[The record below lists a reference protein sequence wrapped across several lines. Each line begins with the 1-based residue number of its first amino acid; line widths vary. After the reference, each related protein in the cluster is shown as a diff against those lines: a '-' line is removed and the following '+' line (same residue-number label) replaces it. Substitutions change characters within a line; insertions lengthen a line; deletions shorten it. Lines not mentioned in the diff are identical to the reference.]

1 MPIAGPGVDARLDG
15 AIGRIRA
22 LLGRDA
28 CLEAPEA
35 VEPFLQDFRGLFRG
49 RTPLVALP
57 AGTADVAGVLAIC
70 NEAGIGV
77 VPHGGNT
84 SYCGGATPDASGTQ
98 IVLALKRMNRVREI
112 DAANFSITVEAGCVL
127 ADVQRAAAHA
137 DRYFPLSLG
146 AEGTCQIGGN
156 LSTNAGGL
164 AAVRYGVAREL
175 VLGLEVVLPDGRVL
189 DGLKSLRKDNT
200 GYDLR
205 HLFLGAEGTLGVIT
219 AASLKLFPVPRTVA
233 TAFVAVADV
242 AAAVELLARLRAATG
257 DTVTTFELLPRF
269 GVELAA
275 RHIPGVRDPLGEPH
289 AWYVLCEIASAR
301 DDPALR
307 ALLEDALA
315 RGLEDGCVRDAVL
328 AESGAQRDALWRLR
342 ESLPEAQRHEGA
354 SIKHDVSVPVAQ
366 IPAFVARATAA
377 VLALVP
383 PGRML
388 VYGHVGDGNLHFN
401 VSQPAGAAPAEFLA
415 HTAAIAQAVYAEVR
429 AFRGSFSAEHG
440 IGQLKRRELA
450 QYKGATEL
458 ELMRAL
464 KRVIDPHGIM
474 NPGKVLPD

>member
-1 MPIAGPGVDARLDG
+1 VPPAHPGIDARLEG
-15 AIGRIRA
+15 AIDRIRA
-22 LLGRDA
+22 LLGRNA
-28 CLEAPEA
+28 CLDAPEA

-49 RTPLVALP
+49 RTRLVALP
-57 AGTADVAGVLAIC
+57 GSAADVAGVLAIC

-84 SYCGGATPDASGTQ
+84 SYCGGATPDSSGTQ
-98 IVLALKRMNRVREI
+98 IVLALRRMNRVREI
-112 DAANFSITVEAGCVL
+112 DAANFSITAEAGCVL
-127 ADVQRAAAHA
+127 ADVQRAAAQA

-164 AAVRYGVAREL
+164 AALRYGVAREL

-205 HLFLGAEGTLGVIT
+205 HLFIGAEGTLGVIT
-219 AASLKLFPVPRTVA
+219 AASLRLFPVPRTIE

-242 AAAVELLARLRAATG
+242 AAAVDLLGRLREATG
-257 DTVTTFELLPRF
+257 DTVTSFELLPRF

-275 RHIPGVRDPLGEPH
+275 RHIPGVRDPLQQPH

-301 DDPALR
+301 DDPGLR
-307 ALLEDALA
+307 ALLEQALTGA
-315 RGLEDGCVRDAVL
+315 LEDGCVHDAVL

-377 VLALVP
+377 VLARVP
-383 PGRML
+383 DGRML

-401 VSQPAGAAPAEFLA
+401 VSQPANGTPADFLA
-415 HTAAIAQAVYAEVR
+415 HTAAIGEAVYGEVR
-429 AFRGSFSAEHG
+429 AFRGSISAEHG

-450 QYKGATEL
+450 QYKGTAEL

-464 KRVIDPHGIM
+464 KSAIDPRGIM